1 MVFFI
6 WSNVVG
12 DYDNI
17 MISHEAYQKIYIR
30 LLWIASRMVT
40 EVVVVDETEPSEKKL
55 VELELEVE
63 VLLEEEELVEVEEKA
78 DAPCMFRRYGHCQ
91 GPWMVVTTCE
101 PSSTPLNM
109 QAYTLEYA

>member
-17 MISHEAYQKIYIR
+17 MISHEAYQQIYIR
-30 LLWIASRMVT
+30 LLSIASRMVT
-40 EVVVVDETEPSEKKL
+40 EVVVVEETDPSEKKL
-55 VELELEVE
+55 VELELELEVE
-63 VLLEEEELVEVEEKA
+63 VLLEEEEDVEVEEKA

-109 QAYTLEYA
+109 

>member
-1 MVFFI
+1 
-6 WSNVVG
+6 
-12 DYDNI
+12 
-17 MISHEAYQKIYIR
+17 
-30 LLWIASRMVT
+30 MVT
-40 EVVVVDETEPSEKKL
+40 EVVVVEETEPSEKKL
-55 VELELEVE
+55 VELE

-78 DAPCMFRRYGHCQ
+78 FAPCMFRRYGHCQ

>member
-1 MVFFI
+1 MVQFFG
-6 WSNVVG
+6 N
-12 DYDNI
+12 YDNI
-17 MISHEAYQKIYIR
+17 MISHEVYQKIYIR

-63 VLLEEEELVEVEEKA
+63 VLLEEEEDVEVEEKA

-91 GPWMVVTTCE
+91 GPWMVVTTCV
-101 PSSTPLNM
+101 PSSIPLNM
-109 QAYTLEYA
+109 QTHGLKVCSKHC